1 MLAIYIKRDFN
12 GCFPVNIAKCLRAPP
27 DDCFCPVKVLKTY
40 SENTQS
46 VYLINYN
53 KL

>member
-1 MLAIYIKRDFN
+1 MLAIFIKREFN
-12 GCFPVNIAKCLRAPP
+12 FLRAPP

-40 SENTQS
+40 LESTQS